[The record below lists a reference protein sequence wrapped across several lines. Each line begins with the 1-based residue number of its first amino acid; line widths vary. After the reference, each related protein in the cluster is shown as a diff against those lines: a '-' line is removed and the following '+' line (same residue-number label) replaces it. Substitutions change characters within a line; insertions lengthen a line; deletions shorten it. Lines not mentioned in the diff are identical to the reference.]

1 MTTSPIAEAVLPL
14 KAQAV
19 ERAERYARKIVKQVR
34 TELSAAG
41 NDLRVVA
48 PYPNSSGMDYFA
60 GLAKYR
66 LFSSLCRWR
75 KSGISPSEPC
85 LADVDTNYVAKFV
98 KQAKEDAAAQ
108 YELFVAKLEKKIG
121 VVTTAQLDGN
131 HVWAYSYLFVTPVG
145 RGRECWKTQTIINM
159 SKLGKVFNQYPTRRL
174 KHLPT
179 VKVEDIDWSKFD
191 Y

>member
-14 KAQAV
+14 KGQAV

-41 NDLRVVA
+41 
-48 PYPNSSGMDYFA
+48 
-60 GLAKYR
+60 
-66 LFSSLCRWR
+66 
-75 KSGISPSEPC
+75 
-85 LADVDTNYVAKFV
+85 
-98 KQAKEDAAAQ
+98 
-108 YELFVAKLEKKIG
+108 
-121 VVTTAQLDGN
+121 
-131 HVWAYSYLFVTPVG
+131 
-145 RGRECWKTQTIINM
+145 NM